1 MKCGHWL
8 FAVLVLT
15 LGNPSFAQYAD
26 WKHSGSLFILTT
38 PEGADLP
45 ASASL
50 ENFPL
55 LVRLKNNG
63 HRHDHLLPA
72 LQKLVPPKPPPRPGL
87 PRRIDVF

>member
-38 PEGADLP
+38 PEGADLS

-55 LVRLKNNG
+55 LGKENG
-63 HRHDHLLPA
+63 TQLNTRSA
-72 LQKLVPPKPPPRPGL
+72 SF
-87 PRRIDVF
+87 IS

>member
-1 MKCGHWL
+1 MKLCHWL

-26 WKHSGSLFILTT
+26 WKHGGSLFILTT

-55 LVRLKNNG
+55 LMRLQNNG
-63 HRHDHLLPA
+63 QPAGSDAISRSPRSDLGSDPLSSPA
-72 LQKLVPPKPPPRPGL
+72 LDR
-87 PRRIDVF
+87 